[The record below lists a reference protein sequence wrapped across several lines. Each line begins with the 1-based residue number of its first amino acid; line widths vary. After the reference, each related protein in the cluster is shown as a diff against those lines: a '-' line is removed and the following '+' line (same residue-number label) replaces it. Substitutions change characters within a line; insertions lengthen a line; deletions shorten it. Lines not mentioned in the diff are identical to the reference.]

1 MTSSNATG
9 LPPLVGARR
18 NAGTDSTAQASDA
31 HDAKIAR
38 FSFSVRSGSLTT
50 SHGVRKRLRGLKQI
64 IEVEGVLVV
73 PIEVS
78 TIYLSQWCAHGHP
91 SFLGG
96 GSSEMD
102 TRATRTDSKSVF
114 SVG

>member
-1 MTSSNATG
+1 MTSSNAIG

-73 PIEVS
+73 PLEVP
-78 TIYLSQWCAHGHP
+78 TQWFAYGHS
-91 SFLGG
+91 SFPWRWL
-96 GSSEMD
+96 
-102 TRATRTDSKSVF
+102 K
-114 SVG
+114 